1 MKKNKSVII
10 FIPSIEN
17 AGVEK
22 NLYIIANYIS
32 KKKIPV
38 RIITSLKP
46 RKKFDKNIKIISL
59 KKKSNIIN
67 SRIIKTL
74 FTVFLFLKYFRNENA
89 VIFSFQANIAAI
101 LLGYFFNKKVIIRSN
116 TSPEKYIKNIFQ
128 KLIFKFFFKLADDIV
143 VNSFQFRNSFKK
155 KFSINPKVIYN
166 PLVIKSSKKIN
177 FPFFKDKNALKI
189 INVARL
195 TDQKDHL
202 TLLRAFVK
210 LSEILK
216 CKLVIIGSGYKEKI
230 LKKFILNNKLQNKVK
245 LIGYKENPMP
255 YIKLAD
261 VFVLSSTF
269 EGLPNVLI
277 EALYLK
283 KYIISS
289 NCPSGPK
296 EILNDGKYG
305 SLFKVGDDHQLFQ
318 ILKKFN
324 HNKKINY
331 KIEQGYKSLKRFNYK
346 INCEKYYKLI
356 LNYLN

>member
-1 MKKNKSVII
+1 MLVLKKIYILLQII
-10 FIPSIEN
+10 L
-17 AGVEK
+17 V
-22 NLYIIANYIS
+22 

-38 RIITSLKP
+38 RIITSLNP

-143 VNSFQFRNSFKK
+143 VNSFQFKNSFKK
-155 KFSINPKVIYN
+155 KFSIKPKVIYN

>member
-1 MKKNKSVII
+1 MKKKKIVVI

-17 AGVEK
+17 GGVEK

-38 RIITSLKP
+38 KIITSFNP
-46 RKKFDKNIKIISL
+46 RKKFNKNIKVISL
-59 KKKSNIIN
+59 NKKNSIFN
-67 SRIIKTL
+67 SRFKRTL
-74 FTVFLFLKYFRNENA
+74 LSVFLFLKYFRNENV
-89 VIFSFQANIAAI
+89 VILSFQSNIAAI
-101 LLGYFFNKKVIIRSN
+101 LLGYFFNKKVIVRSN

-128 KLIFKFFFKLADDIV
+128 KLIFKFFFKLADEIV
-143 VNSFQFRNSFKK
+143 VNSFEFKDNFKK
-155 KFSINPKVIYN
+155 KFLITPKVIYN

-177 FPFFKDKNALKI
+177 FPFFKDKNSLKI

-202 TLLRAFVK
+202 TLLKAFIK
-210 LSEILK
+210 LNAISK

-230 LKKFILNNKLQNKVK
+230 LKQFILNNKLQNKIK
-245 LIGYKENPMP
+245 LMGYKENSIS

-261 VFVLSSTF
+261 VFVLSSSF

-289 NCPSGPK
+289 NCPTGPN
-296 EILNDGKYG
+296 EILNGGKYG
-305 SLFKVGDDHQLFQ
+305 SLFRVGNDQQLFQ
-318 ILKKFN
+318 ILKKFK

-331 KIEQGYKSLKRFNYK
+331 KINQGYKSLIRFDYK

-356 LNYLN
+356 LNYLK

>member
-1 MKKNKSVII
+1 MNNFI
-10 FIPSIEN
+10 FEN
-17 AGVEK
+17 HSQLE
-22 NLYIIANYIS
+22 
-32 KKKIPV
+32 
-38 RIITSLKP
+38 
-46 RKKFDKNIKIISL
+46 
-59 KKKSNIIN
+59 
-67 SRIIKTL
+67 
-74 FTVFLFLKYFRNENA
+74 
-89 VIFSFQANIAAI
+89 
-101 LLGYFFNKKVIIRSN
+101 
-116 TSPEKYIKNIFQ
+116 
-128 KLIFKFFFKLADDIV
+128 
-143 VNSFQFRNSFKK
+143 
-155 KFSINPKVIYN
+155 
-166 PLVIKSSKKIN
+166 
-177 FPFFKDKNALKI
+177 LKI
-189 INVARL
+189 VL
-195 TDQKDHL
+195 W
-202 TLLRAFVK
+202 
-210 LSEILK
+210 LSLHCTYQNYLI
-216 CKLVIIGSGYKEKI
+216 YKI
-230 LKKFILNNKLQNKVK
+230 NNKLQNKVK

-296 EILNDGKYG
+296 EILNAGKYG